1 MTVYDAFGVFGAAP
15 QEKIGIFHSSFL
27 SKDGPENS
35 KHIVDEGAEVIPHVP
50 MRPLC
55 KDPLYR
61 KEMGSAE

>member
-35 KHIVDEGAEVIPHVP
+35 KHIA
-50 MRPLC
+50 
-55 KDPLYR
+55 K
-61 KEMGSAE
+61 